1 MESLSLG
8 QLYKNLLDKEQRS
21 PGCPEESGEGEAG
34 VIRTEPFSH
43 LPALKSFY
51 VHPGQCQA
59 HSVEN
64 NYLYHLLIIKIMTF
78 PTDLT
83 HKYE

>member
-1 MESLSLG
+1 MSLG

-51 VHPGQCQA
+51 VHPAQCRA

-64 NYLYHLLIIKIMTF
+64 CLYHLLIIKIMILS
-78 PTDLT
+78 TDLT